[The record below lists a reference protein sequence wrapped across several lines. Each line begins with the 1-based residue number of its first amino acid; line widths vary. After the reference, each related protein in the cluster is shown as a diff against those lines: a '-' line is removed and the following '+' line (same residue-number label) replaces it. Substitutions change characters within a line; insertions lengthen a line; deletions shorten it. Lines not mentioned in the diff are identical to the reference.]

1 MAKLKQA
8 KLKLCVLISGRGS
21 NLQSLI
27 DACAGD
33 DYPAEI
39 ALVVSNID
47 GVQGLER
54 AKNAGIPTTVV
65 NHKDFKSRESFDA
78 SMTETI
84 NRFDV
89 DLLCLAGFMRILS
102 DGFVEYWHDRM
113 INIHPSLLP
122 DFKGLDVQQRALDE
136 GVDKSGCTVHYVRS
150 EMDTGPIIVQAEV
163 PIVGGDT
170 ASELAARILTKEHII
185 YPTAVK
191 LIAEGRVEIENELV
205 LIDGEGP
212 PEGGFSPL
220 TLI

>member
-89 DLLCLAGFMRILS
+89 DLLCLAGFMRI
-102 DGFVEYWHDRM
+102 F
-113 INIHPSLLP
+113 SL
-122 DFKGLDVQQRALDE
+122 
-136 GVDKSGCTVHYVRS
+136 C
-150 EMDTGPIIVQAEV
+150 
-163 PIVGGDT
+163 
-170 ASELAARILTKEHII
+170 
-185 YPTAVK
+185 AV
-191 LIAEGRVEIENELV
+191 A
-205 LIDGEGP
+205 
-212 PEGGFSPL
+212 
-220 TLI
+220 